1 MGRNSLSRS
10 ENIRDVRAKAE
21 PESREYQKWFRNI
34 LLLAPRNSHDT
45 AQFMT
50 IDPAQDILNSIDQ
63 AAAAGLLTADSPA
76 NLKTW
81 LSRESLTAWRPRILQ
96 LIAAKQWSE
105 LDAMFWTSIPF
116 GTGGRRGP
124 MGELGPATINDRTIA
139 ESAHGMAVYL
149 RSTGVVSGGSVVI
162 AHDTRHNSAR
172 FARIAACTFAA
183 HGLQVWL
190 FEGHRATPVLS
201 FAVRRLS
208 CSIGVMISASHNP
221 PADNGFKAYWNNGGQ
236 VIPPHDKGIIQQ
248 VEQAGD
254 IPEADFQQCLQNG
267 SIRLVG
273 TELDQAYTAAVVKLS
288 ESSSRAL
295 PAIFTPL
302 HGVGET
308 SVYAV
313 IQAAGFTAV
322 DIFEPHRAA
331 DGSFPNVPRHL
342 PNPENLEVFD
352 PVIEWVSQTGHPAQL
367 ILASDPDADRLG
379 VMARDKN
386 GRFVSLSGNQVG
398 ALITDYLFRRRK
410 ASGRFSPQDYVV
422 ETLVTT
428 PLTRAVAKQHGARC
442 FHELLVGFKYI
453 AQTMEEQGTQH
464 FVFGTEESIG
474 FLAGDYCRDKD
485 AAVCALY
492 ILELAG
498 ELHSEG
504 RTLLDQ
510 LETLHTQ
517 CGYFC
522 EGQTSIYCEGP
533 AGKAKIDGLMQTLRQ
548 QPPAAFGSI
557 RIVQADDYQAGTR
570 TEVPAG
576 RQISTISSPRGDLL
590 IYHSDPAARIR
601 IQIAGRPSGTEP
613 KIKFYFFCQSD
624 LVTDLPAARTAGD
637 SALREAQR
645 ALKAWADGQLAAT

>member
-1 MGRNSLSRS
+1 
-10 ENIRDVRAKAE
+10 
-21 PESREYQKWFRNI
+21 
-34 LLLAPRNSHDT
+34 
-45 AQFMT
+45 MT
-50 IDPAQDILNSIDQ
+50 SQPAQDVLNSIEQ

-81 LSRESLTAWRPRILQ
+81 LSRESLAAWRPRILQ
-96 LIAAKQWSE
+96 LIAAGQWAE

-124 MGELGPATINDRTIA
+124 MGEMGPATINDRTIA

-149 RSTGVVSGGSVVI
+149 RSTGVATGGSVVI

-190 FEGHRATPVLS
+190 FDGHRATPALS
-201 FAVRRLS
+201 FAVRRLG

-221 PADNGFKAYWNNGGQ
+221 PADNGFKAYWTNGGQ
-236 VIPPHDKGIIQQ
+236 VIPPHDKGIIRE
-248 VEQAGD
+248 VERAD
-254 IPEADFQQCLQNG
+254 EIPTADYQQCLQNG
-267 SIRLVG
+267 SIKLVG
-273 TELDQAYTAAVVKLS
+273 AELDQAYTAEVVRLS
-288 ESSSRAL
+288 ESANRSL

-313 IQAAGFTAV
+313 IRAAGFTAV

-352 PVIEWVSQTGHPAQL
+352 PVITWVSQHGHPAQL

-379 VMARDKN
+379 VMVRGKD
-386 GRFVSLSGNQVG
+386 GQFVSLSGNQVG

-428 PLTRAVAKQHGARC
+428 PLTRAVAEYHGARC

-453 AQTMEEQGTQH
+453 AQTMEEQGTSH

-510 LETLHTQ
+510 LDTLHTQ

-533 AGKAKIDGLMQTLRQ
+533 TGKAKIDGLMQTLRQ
-548 QPPAAFGSI
+548 QPPAAFGPI
-557 RIVQADDYQAGTR
+557 RIVQADDYLTGTR

-576 RQISTISSPRGDLL
+576 QPLSAITSPRGDLL
-590 IYHSDPAARIR
+590 IYHSDPTAPVR

-624 LVTDLPAARTAGD
+624 LVSDLQSARNAGNAA
-637 SALREAQR
+637 LKEAQQ
-645 ALKAWADGQLAAT
+645 ALKTWADGQLSAG